1 VIIRLFNRGFTYEET
16 SKILNVKVG
25 GLVVLRT
32 TRLINKMRRIGIFR
46 KFILACRFYYPY
58 KYSELDF
65 VVSLS

>member
-1 VIIRLFNRGFTYEET
+1 VIIRLFNRGFTYAET
-16 SKILNVKVG
+16 SKILSVKVG

-46 KFILACRFYYPY
+46 NFILACRFSYPY
-58 KYSELDF
+58 KYSKLDL